1 MQYFAHVL
9 YLWQNQAQLASRLD
23 DFFVNKPFRKPT
35 NLYIDI
41 ELLEEAKAM
50 DVNLSRAAES
60 SIGIERRL
68 TAPPLP
74 YH

>member
-1 MQYFAHVL
+1 
-9 YLWQNQAQLASRLD
+9 LD